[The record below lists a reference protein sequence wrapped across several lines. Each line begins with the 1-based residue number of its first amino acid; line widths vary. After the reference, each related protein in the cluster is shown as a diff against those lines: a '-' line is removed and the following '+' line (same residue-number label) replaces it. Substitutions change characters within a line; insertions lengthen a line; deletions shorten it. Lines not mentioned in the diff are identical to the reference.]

1 MTPNQPAPKRNGNLA
16 VIFQELLTATVRLRA
31 NRQVV
36 SDAGSF
42 RANIREGLKLADQQS
57 RAQGYTGEDFR
68 LAVFAV
74 VALLDE
80 SVLNSHN
87 PVFADW
93 PRQPLQE
100 ELFGGHVAGE
110 IFFQNIQRLLTQPDS
125 NELADV
131 LEIYDLCL
139 LLGYGGRYS
148 FGGKGELRAIREAV
162 AAKINRIRGYNPQ
175 IAPDW
180 AITASEGVVRTQVDP
195 WMGRLKW
202 TAIACFVLTVLL
214 FVGYKISLSSGVS
227 ELRAIAGSTR

>member
-1 MTPNQPAPKRNGNLA
+1 MTTQPATKRTTNLA
-16 VIFQELLTATVRLRA
+16 SIFQELLTATVRLRA

-36 SDAGSF
+36 SDAASF

-57 RAQGYTGEDFR
+57 RAQGYSGEDFR
-68 LAVFAV
+68 AAVFAV

-80 SVLNSHN
+80 SVLNSQN
-87 PVFADW
+87 PAFADW

-110 IFFQNIQRLLTQPDS
+110 IFFQNIQRMLTQPDS
-125 NELADV
+125 NDLADV

-162 AAKINRIRGYNPQ
+162 AAKIQRIRGYNPL
-175 IAPDW
+175 IAPGW
-180 AITASEGVVRTQVDP
+180 AITSGAIVHAQADP
-195 WMGRLKW
+195 WLKRL
-202 TAIACFVLTVLL
+202 TYAAIACCVLMIVL
-214 FVGYKISLSSGVS
+214 FVAFKVSLSGGVT
-227 ELRAIAGSTR
+227 ELRSIAGVTR